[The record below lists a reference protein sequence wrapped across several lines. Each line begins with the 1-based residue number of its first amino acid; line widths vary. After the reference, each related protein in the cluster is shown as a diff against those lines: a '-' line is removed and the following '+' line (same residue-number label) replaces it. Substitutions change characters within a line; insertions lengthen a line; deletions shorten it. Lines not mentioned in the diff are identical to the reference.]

1 MSENSIPQPL
11 VVCAAASKTSQL
23 LLPSGS
29 LARMAPTMSHLP
41 YHCETGQATAVV
53 SLACNISEE
62 GAHWSPDRASLSC
75 LLLWDCA
82 SCPPTVAMY
91 EDAPAT
97 TSTFWLGRR
106 TRWLHGRNADS
117 TQQTTAS
124 RKLSTLAPDPL
135 TNRPASPQR
144 LGAWEL
150 GLRRAKIGKRSDLRL
165 ISARCAV
172 TKTMGRCQAV
182 EGSSQHTSVESCV
195 LSGWP

>member
-11 VVCAAASKTSQL
+11 VVCAVASKTSQI

-29 LARMAPTMSHLP
+29 LARMTPTMSHLP
-41 YHCETGQATAVV
+41 YHCETRQATAVA
-53 SLACNISEE
+53 SLACNISEG

-75 LLLWDCA
+75 LLLWDCD
-82 SCPPTVAMY
+82 SCPSMVAMY

-97 TSTFWLGRR
+97 ISTFWLGCC
-106 TRWLHGRNADS
+106 TMWLHGWNADS

-135 TNRPASPQR
+135 TNRPAVPQR
-144 LGAWEL
+144 PSAWEPGL
-150 GLRRAKIGKRSDLRL
+150 GRAKIGKLSDLRL

-182 EGSSQHTSVESCV
+182 EGSSQYTSVESCV